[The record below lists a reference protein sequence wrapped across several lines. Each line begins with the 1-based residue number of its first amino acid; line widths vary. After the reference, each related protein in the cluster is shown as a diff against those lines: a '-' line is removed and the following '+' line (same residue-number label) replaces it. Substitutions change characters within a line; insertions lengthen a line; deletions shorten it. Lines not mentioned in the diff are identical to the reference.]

1 MTIMNFNLA
10 RIVTAATI
18 ALPFCHLAASGTND
32 VLRTVADIN
41 TVLERSDAAGISYD
55 VTAKMVLKPRFSPRN
70 LSFYAS
76 DSTGTALFGMEPVIH
91 PSIPTNIGDI
101 MRIKGIIIPTMDGKL
116 GLHSQ
121 QVTLI
126 AHGEP
131 LVPVSISAMDIYDGD
146 KLKNN
151 FVRISG
157 IVHDAFRDEIDNL
170 WSYLILNC
178 DGTLVYV
185 ALLSD
190 GTPPDILE
198 QLIGA
203 NISVKGIVSNNLHG
217 SRIALKRYICATGLD
232 SIKILSPKT
241 ADPFAVPSYSS
252 APFPVSA
259 HPAVLTRRRTAGH
272 VIAVWDNGEN
282 ILLKSDEGDLVRID
296 LKSHKPPKYGDHI
309 EVAGFPA
316 TDLYR
321 RNLSRAIWRST
332 PGKPFVEES
341 PKLMQA
347 KDIFTDTEGQPI
359 KEAKLY
365 GRAITLFGIV
375 RGLSPVGTNSLR
387 LYLECDSFMVTI
399 DVSSCPEMLKHVSIG
414 CTLSVSGTYIIKADN
429 WRSNNVFPQI
439 REILVAIRKS
449 DDIKIIARPPWW
461 TTGRLLAVIGGL
473 IASLFAIFGWNI
485 ALRRRAERRGKELAA
500 EQVAHVTSELKVYE
514 RTRLAVELHDSLSQT
529 LTGVSMGIDTA
540 IDLANNMPQNLK
552 RQLEY
557 TSKTV
562 ETCRTELRNCLWDLR
577 SEALEATTMNDAI
590 KRSLGQIVNHTS
602 LAVRFNVPRAR
613 LSDKT
618 THMILRI
625 IRELSSNAIRH
636 GNASQLLIAGCID
649 GDSLHFSVK
658 DNGTGFDPMNTPGV
672 SDGHF
677 GLQGIQE
684 RLDLIDGEMKI
695 ESAKDRNTKVTV
707 TIKIPG
713 KRKTSGEDINE

>member
-1 MTIMNFNLA
+1 
-10 RIVTAATI
+10 
-18 ALPFCHLAASGTND
+18 
-32 VLRTVADIN
+32 
-41 TVLERSDAAGISYD
+41 
-55 VTAKMVLKPRFSPRN
+55 
-70 LSFYAS
+70 
-76 DSTGTALFGMEPVIH
+76 
-91 PSIPTNIGDI
+91 
-101 MRIKGIIIPTMDGKL
+101 
-116 GLHSQ
+116 
-121 QVTLI
+121 
-126 AHGEP
+126 
-131 LVPVSISAMDIYDGD
+131 
-146 KLKNN
+146 
-151 FVRISG
+151 
-157 IVHDAFRDEIDNL
+157 
-170 WSYLILNC
+170 
-178 DGTLVYV
+178 
-185 ALLSD
+185 
-190 GTPPDILE
+190 
-198 QLIGA
+198 
-203 NISVKGIVSNNLHG
+203 
-217 SRIALKRYICATGLD
+217 
-232 SIKILSPKT
+232 
-241 ADPFAVPSYSS
+241 
-252 APFPVSA
+252 
-259 HPAVLTRRRTAGH
+259 
-272 VIAVWDNGEN
+272 
-282 ILLKSDEGDLVRID
+282 
-296 LKSHKPPKYGDHI
+296 
-309 EVAGFPA
+309 
-316 TDLYR
+316 
-321 RNLSRAIWRST
+321 
-332 PGKPFVEES
+332 
-341 PKLMQA
+341 MQA

-399 DVSSCPEMLKHVSIG
+399 DVSSCPEALKDISIG

-473 IASLFAIFGWNI
+473 IASLLAIFGWNI

>member
-1 MTIMNFNLA
+1 M
-10 RIVTAATI
+10 
-18 ALPFCHLAASGTND
+18 
-32 VLRTVADIN
+32 LRTVAELNLTIDRGI
-41 TVLERSDAAGISYD
+41 AGESRIAGTPYD
-55 VTAKMVLKPRFSPRN
+55 VTVKMVLPPSQKI

-76 DSTGTALFGMEPVIH
+76 DSSGITLFGMEPAIR
-91 PSIPTNIGDI
+91 PSIPTNMGDI
-101 MRIKGIIIPTMDGKL
+101 VRIKGTIIPTGECKF
-116 GLHSQ
+116 GLHSH
-121 QVTLI
+121 QVI
-126 AHGEP
+126 FVAHGDP
-131 LVPVSISAMDIYDGD
+131 LIPTPISAMDMYDGD
-146 KLKNN
+146 KLKNK
-151 FVRISG
+151 FVQIDG
-157 IVHDAFRDEIDNL
+157 IVHDAFRDEIDNM

-178 DGTLVYV
+178 DGHLVYV

-190 GTPPDILE
+190 GIPHDIPE
-198 QLIGA
+198 RLIGA
-203 NISVKGIVSNNLHG
+203 TISVNGIVSNNLRG
-217 SRIALKRYICATGLD
+217 SRIALKRYISVTGVD
-232 SIKILSPKT
+232 SIKVLSPKT
-241 ADPFAVPSYSS
+241 ADIFAVPTYSS
-252 APFPVSA
+252 TPFPVFA
-259 HPAVLTRRRTAGH
+259 HPTELMRCRTAGH
-272 VIAVWDNGEN
+272 VIAVWDGGRS
-282 ILLKSDEGDLVRID
+282 ILLKSDEGDIVRVD
-296 LKSHKPPKYGDHI
+296 LKSKKHPNYGEHI

-321 RNLSRAIWRST
+321 LNLSRADWRSI
-332 PGKPFVEES
+332 PGKQFVEEP
-341 PKLMQA
+341 PKPIQA
-347 KDIFTDTEGQPI
+347 RDLFTDTEGHPI

-365 GRAITLFGIV
+365 GHAITLCGIV
-375 RGLSPVGTNSLR
+375 RGLSPVGANFLR
-387 LYLECDSFMVTI
+387 MYLECDSFMVTI
-399 DVSSCPEMLKHVSIG
+399 DVSSCPEMLKDVSIG

-473 IASLFAIFGWNI
+473 IASLLAIFGWNI

-590 KRSLGQIVNHTS
+590 KRSLGQIVNHTL